1 MNLLN
6 PVCPLLATHWFM
18 QAYKLLSI
26 RSLYVVWPQVSKTNK
41 YMPNFKQMSCF
52 KGKGFWENLEL
63 NFFCKELK
71 QIHCFQMSLL
81 TESKHPDIWICWFTI
96 LYPNQMKYSWFFNR
110 NTEYL
115 TMAEPLSVHG
125 RSWTFLQSSGVSI
138 LESSKASL
146 GTEFI
151 LFFKAVD
158 FFSLWFKKE
167 KKNLLSI
174 SVKVLYKNFVSSV
187 KANNSYGSKPQ
198 TCLRNGI
205 VKLCRQHPTFLK
217 SGMTRTTAVAFLAR
231 VEGVWSPTS
240 WMFSPSMKIMQVLDW
255 CRRIKAMQ

>member
-63 NFFCKELK
+63 NFFYKELK

-167 KKNLLSI
+167 KKTFWVFLSKSCIKILFLLSKQI
-174 SVKVLYKNFVSSV
+174 
-187 KANNSYGSKPQ
+187 
-198 TCLRNGI
+198 I
-205 VKLCRQHPTFLK
+205 H
-217 SGMTRTTAVAFLAR
+217 MVASHKHALEMELWNY
-231 VEGVWSPTS
+231 VDNILL
-240 WMFSPSMKIMQVLDW
+240 FSNQAWLGQQLLPF
-255 CRRIKAMQ
+255 